1 MKTILILLLVISPV
15 VPLNLYF
22 AGSWYSLLHSY
33 SIAMVFGIFS
43 YVYFTN
49 TLILSARI
57 PLIDK
62 VLGNDRV
69 LRIHAV
75 LAQTALFF
83 AILHVVFK
91 LVYSFTINVTVLA
104 GIIAFVL
111 FLLLMTLTV
120 LYMNAGVFS
129 KFKLT
134 DRVNVF
140 FKNRFLIDY
149 SNVKL
154 LHNGT
159 VAAVLLIAFH
169 CIGAASTAESS
180 LRGTVMGGWTLIA
193 VLIWIYHK
201 IVRPFRNKRSRWKVS
216 SVKKVAGNIVELKME
231 NRNGRLFRGRAG
243 QYAYFSFISKASGRE
258 EHPFTI
264 SSLPGRS
271 DLTIT
276 VKQLGDY
283 TQRLEN
289 VQPGVTALI
298 DGPYGKFVPPEG
310 VPCLFIAGGIGIT
323 PFIPIAEAK
332 KNNGETAPVFLI
344 WSVRN
349 NEELFCKDTFET
361 IQSEHPWFTFNSV
374 VTKNGNGQSSG
385 NRIDKTLISS
395 LVNKSLFSELHVY
408 ICGPAS
414 LRVAMTTLLKNL
426 GVNGTRIHSERFD

>member
-1 MKTILILLLVISPV
+1 MQTILILLLVISPA
-15 VPLNLYF
+15 VPLSLYF

-57 PLIDK
+57 SFIDK
-62 VLGNDRV
+62 ILGNDRV
-69 LRIHAV
+69 LRIHAA
-75 LAQTALFF
+75 LAQAALLF
-83 AILHVVFK
+83 AILHVTFK
-91 LVYSFTINVTVLA
+91 LVYSFTLNVTVLA

-120 LYMNAGVFS
+120 LYMNAGIFS
-129 KFKLT
+129 RFKLT
-134 DRVNVF
+134 NKVNGF
-140 FKNRFLIDY
+140 AKNRLLIDY
-149 SNVKL
+149 SKVKF

-159 VAAVLLIAFH
+159 VAAVLLTAFH
-169 CIGAASTAESS
+169 CAGAASTAESS
-180 LRGTVMGGWTLIA
+180 LRGTVMSGWTIVA
-193 VLIWIYHK
+193 VLTWFYHK
-201 IVRPFRNKRSRWKVS
+201 TVRPFLNKGSRWKVI
-216 SVKKVAGNIVELKME
+216 SVKKVAGNIVELRIG
-231 NRNGRLFRGRAG
+231 NHNDRLLRSRAG
-243 QYAYFSFISKASGRE
+243 QYAYFSFISKDCGNE

-264 SSLPGRS
+264 TSLPERS
-271 DLTIT
+271 EVSII

-283 TQRLEN
+283 TRRLEN

-323 PFIPIAEAK
+323 PFIPITGNK
-332 KNNGETAPVFLI
+332 KINGETAPVILI

-349 NEELFCKDTFET
+349 SEELFCKDIFET
-361 IQSEHPWFTFNSV
+361 IQSESPWFTFNSV
-374 VTKNGNGQSSG
+374 VTKNSNGQTSG

-395 LVNKSLFSELHVY
+395 LVDKNLFTELHVY

-414 LRVAMTTLLKNL
+414 LRTAMTTLLKNM
-426 GVNGTRIHSERFD
+426 GVKGNRIHSERFD